1 MTNLITKFEDSPM
14 LKFIYKNMCHF
25 LDNPL
30 RRWFNDPVKTIR
42 AAGVRPGM
50 DVLEVGCGSGY
61 FTIPTAELIGDKGSL
76 HAIDIHPLA
85 IETVSRRIKD
95 SNLKNIILTKTDALE
110 TRLPSESYDLI
121 LLFGVIPAPV
131 LPLDRLLLEMH
142 RLLRSKGMMA
152 VWTAFPLWSP
162 ESVTKYG
169 LFRYIGNKNGVHNFV
184 RLSSKALP

>member
-1 MTNLITKFEDSPM
+1 MTNLITKFEDSPI
-14 LKFIYKNMCHF
+14 LKLIYKNMCHF

-30 RRWFNDPVKTIR
+30 RRWFNDPVKTIK
-42 AAGVRPGM
+42 AAGVRSGM

-61 FTIPTAELIGDKGSL
+61 FTIPTAELLGDEGSL
-76 HAIDIHPLA
+76 HAIDIHPIA

-95 SNLKNIILTKTDALE
+95 SNLNNVILTKTDALE

-142 RLLRSKGMMA
+142 RLLRPKGMMA

-162 ESVTKYG
+162 KSITETG
-169 LFRYIGNKNGVHNFV
+169 LFRYIGIKNGVHNFV